1 MQIILILLS
10 FVFGFLISLIDYW
23 EDERKKTP
31 PILFTILAS
40 FIFLF
45 LLFSKIFSIV
55 AGVFLSVAFARKLD
69 AKSWRIFLIATL
81 FFLPFFVLS
90 SFQKT
95 NLSIFS
101 ILSIFYF
108 FLFSFFDEIASDFAD
123 KQKGKKAKSF
133 IVRFFKLR
141 PFLEIST
148 FAYSILIFDFDFF
161 ACIFSFDL
169 AYNLEKRLLLI

>member
-23 EDERKKTP
+23 EDEKKQTP
-31 PILFTILAS
+31 QILFIFLAS

-55 AGVFLSVAFARKLD
+55 AGVFISLIFAKKFD
-69 AKSWRIFLIATL
+69 AKSWKIFLIATA
-81 FFLPFFVLS
+81 FFFPIFLIS
-90 SFQKT
+90 SFQKI
-95 NLSIFS
+95 NLSISS
-101 ILSIFYF
+101 IFLIFYF
-108 FLFSFFDEIASDFAD
+108 FLFSFFDELASDYAD
-123 KQKGKKAKSF
+123 KQKAKKKNL
-133 IVRFFKLR
+133 ILRFLELR

-148 FAYSILIFDFDFF
+148 FAYSLLIFDFDFF
-161 ACIFSFDL
+161 ACVFFFDF